1 VLPSISYA
9 RAPAPVMQ
17 CASTGGGG
25 RSDRRVR
32 LLVVDDIAPTRRVI
46 CELLR
51 RRGFD
56 VVAEADSAAMAVRLT
71 DRFVPD
77 GVLLDVELGGDSGF
91 DVASR
96 LTRRHPGLLVLLT
109 SAVFDARYYA
119 VAERCGAAGF
129 VPKSNL
135 AQVDLTRFWPNPGY
149 LPINPVE

>member
-1 VLPSISYA
+1 
-9 RAPAPVMQ
+9 MQ
-17 CASTGGGG
+17 CAATSGGG
-25 RSDRRVR
+25 RSVHRAR
-32 LLVVDDIAPTRRVI
+32 LLVVDDIAPTRRVL

-56 VVAEADSAAMAVRLT
+56 VVAEADSAAMAMQLAERL
-71 DRFVPD
+71 VPD

-91 DVASR
+91 DVAAR
-96 LTRRHPGLLVLLT
+96 LARRHPGLLVLLT

-129 VPKSNL
+129 VPKSSL

-149 LPINPVE
+149 LPINPDE

>member
-1 VLPSISYA
+1 
-9 RAPAPVMQ
+9 MQ
-17 CASTGGGG
+17 CAATSDGG
-25 RSDRRVR
+25 RTVRRVR
-32 LLVVDDIAPTRRVI
+32 LLVVDDIPPTRRVI

-56 VVAEADSAAMAVRLT
+56 VVAETDSASMAIRLT
-71 DRFVPD
+71 DRLVPD

-91 DVASR
+91 DVAAR